1 VDDLTVTEPTAPG
14 EPGAAITEPD
24 PAPAAPAAAESA
36 TAITQPIPV
45 VTTER
50 CAQCAAPLAH
60 DQRYC
65 LQCGEPRPHLGGPP
79 SAVRPTADKPQS
91 TPSAPPGFSPPGAP
105 GAASTRNNTLAL
117 IAGVGVLLLAMG
129 VGVLI
134 GRAGVGTAKAPPAQ
148 VIAVGGAS
156 GATAPSATS
165 PTTTTPTTETPAAS
179 SGGAKKSKE
188 AKTKE
193 PSGAGSSITK
203 PAPAS
208 VLKNLNKGH
217 ESGQSYEE
225 KSKNL
230 PNVVLTK

>member
-1 VDDLTVTEPTAPG
+1 VDDLSVIDPPAPG
-14 EPGAAITEPD
+14 EPRAAVTGPEP
-24 PAPAAPAAAESA
+24 ATPAASEPAA
-36 TAITQPIPV
+36 AITQPIPV

-79 SAVRPTADKPQS
+79 SAVKPAAEKPSQ
-91 TPSAPPGFSPPGAP
+91 TPPVPPGYSPAAP
-105 GAASTRNNTLAL
+105 AATPTRNNSLAL

-134 GRAGVGTAKAPPAQ
+134 GRAGVGTAKVPPAQ
-148 VIAVGGAS
+148 VISVGGGT
-156 GATAPSATS
+156 GATASTPATS
-165 PTTTTPTTETPAAS
+165 TTTTPTATETPAVS
-179 SGGAKKSKE
+179 TKKKKE
-188 AKTKE
+188 TKAKE
-193 PSGAGSSITK
+193 PAGTGSSIAK

-217 ESGQSYEE
+217 ENGQSYEE
-225 KSKNL
+225 KSKAL